1 MSSYL
6 SHLMPNFIKY
16 IFDISSL
23 SMMLGGDQVERQYW
37 KLNANCVHMSSDKT
51 ATSDV
56 CGPQLLLFPVLA
68 NPILW
73 EEGFANRKA
82 LNCVNSRLAR
92 LTLTTDEWLQAGTFS
107 QLELLWDLPRSSGFS
122 TLPTSLLLLP
132 KRSIHLTSF
141 AHTKYIK
148 IWHLWCYYSSDA
160 VALSINWP
168 V

>member
-1 MSSYL
+1 M
-6 SHLMPNFIKY
+6 
-16 IFDISSL
+16 
-23 SMMLGGDQVERQYW
+23 R
-37 KLNANCVHMSSDKT
+37 AAA
-51 ATSDV
+51 ATI
-56 CGPQLLLFPVLA
+56 PPVLA

-82 LNCVNSRLAR
+82 LNCMNSRLAR

-160 VALSINWP
+160 VALSINDQCSPRCCFPSQISLPQKLLPWLLTDSACKTTP
-168 V
+168 FMDQRLKSTLI